1 MTDSMERSLEKYH
14 STCLMLK
21 NLLMVGDG
29 GKLPLGCCSHSGS
42 GVKKD

>member
-21 NLLMVGDG
+21 NLLMVGMEANY
-29 GKLPLGCCSHSGS
+29 L
-42 GVKKD
+42 